1 MPVTWARCKRNEAFK
16 RELLLDGRRAV
27 TGHIV
32 QCSLTHQTFQDFL
45 SDGLLELILIL
56 LFQETPHRAL
66 NRMLR
71 PDRAIAGMT
80 LPPPVLLT

>member
-27 TGHIV
+27 PGHIV
-32 QCSLTHQTFQDFL
+32 QCILRHQASQDFFGERL
-45 SDGLLELILIL
+45 FQQIL